1 VARGDPFER
10 EDRDMAFGLD
20 ASQFANL
27 SPVKKLLIV
36 VVVAALIPGLYWYS
50 FHRSKAATIKNL
62 RNDLSNKQ
70 AKLNENKAI
79 ARNLPRFKEEVE
91 KLNLRLG
98 KVVQELPNSREIP
111 NLLETISN
119 MGSVSGLEVVFIK
132 PKADVDKGFY
142 AEVPIQV
149 RVKGG
154 YHEMGMF
161 LEALSKLP
169 RIINVSDISMGNPKE
184 DERSGV
190 IILDISA
197 LATTYRYVEKGG

>member
-1 VARGDPFER
+1 
-10 EDRDMAFGLD
+10 MAFGID
-20 ASQFANL
+20 TSQFDSL
-27 SPVKKLLIV
+27 SPVKKLLV
-36 VVVAALIPGLYWYS
+36 VLLVAALIPGIYWYS
-50 FHRSKAATIKNL
+50 FYRSKAETIKRL
-62 RNDLSNKQ
+62 DRDLSNKQ

-119 MGSVSGLEVVFIK
+119 LGAINGLEVVFIK
-132 PKADVDKGFY
+132 PQADKDMGFY
-142 AEVPIQV
+142 AEVPIQI

-154 YHEMGMF
+154 YHDLGMY

-169 RIINVSDISMGNPKE
+169 RIINVGDITLGNPKV
-184 DERSGV
+184 DERSGAIV
-190 IILDISA
+190 LDISA